1 MGAKARA
8 SISGAG
14 PGQTKGSCR
23 NHNVSGG
30 AVFSPSHAT
39 RAATRLPGQPT
50 GPRRPRLRQQACLVA
65 LVRAVADVRANDA
78 WALVGARGCP
88 ARPPRWLATQGGS
101 RRTRAGLLWLLACA
115 VAKRRHSRA
124 CRMNPIGARGCVAR
138 PPRWSG
144 RLPVGAV
151 IDGLRRRRRPP
162 QIAAKSLQSR

>member
-50 GPRRPRLRQQACLVA
+50 GPWRPRLRQQACLVA

-88 ARPPRWLATQGGS
+88 ARPPRWRGRLFRREAADGLAPASYSGGAAFCMRAQIGFPINFFQPS
-101 RRTRAGLLWLLACA
+101 RRWIGNQGLGAL
-115 VAKRRHSRA
+115 SR
-124 CRMNPIGARGCVAR
+124 
-138 PPRWSG
+138 
-144 RLPVGAV
+144 
-151 IDGLRRRRRPP
+151 
-162 QIAAKSLQSR
+162 Q